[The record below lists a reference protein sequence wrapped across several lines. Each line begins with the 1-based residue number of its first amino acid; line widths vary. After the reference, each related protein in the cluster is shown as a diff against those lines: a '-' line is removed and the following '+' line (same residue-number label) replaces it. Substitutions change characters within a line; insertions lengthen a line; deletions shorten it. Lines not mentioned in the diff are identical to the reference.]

1 MQYTASSFAEP
12 VIRPFIDVFKRE
24 AHKTDPDG
32 YFPSAASS
40 EEHLG
45 DRADSAFRWL
55 VDAFVGAMGSVLVF
69 ERGGSR
75 RYLVYVLVTL
85 VTLLFWQLA
94 LRN

>member
-1 MQYTASSFAEP
+1 
-12 VIRPFIDVFKRE
+12 VIGPFIGVFKRE
-24 AHKTDPDG
+24 AHKADPDG

-45 DRADSAFRWL
+45 DRADSVFRGL
-55 VDAFVGAMGSVLVF
+55 VAAFVAVMGRALIL

-75 RYLVYVLVTL
+75 RYVVYVLVTL
-85 VTLLFWQLA
+85 VTLLVWQLA